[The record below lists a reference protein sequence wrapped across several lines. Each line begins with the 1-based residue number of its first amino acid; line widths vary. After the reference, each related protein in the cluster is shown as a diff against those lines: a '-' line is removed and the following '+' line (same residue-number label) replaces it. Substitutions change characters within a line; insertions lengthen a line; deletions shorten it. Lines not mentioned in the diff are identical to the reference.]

1 MHNLS
6 KSKLIAFRQCPK
18 RLWLEI
24 HRPELRED
32 SPTTQASFQAG
43 HQVGE
48 VARRIYD
55 PEGRGALIDAQ
66 TEGYAAAFART
77 ERLLS
82 EAKAPIF
89 EAGLHTEGALAFADV
104 MLPVRVKG
112 RRAWRMVEVKSST
125 SVKDY
130 HHDDVAVQTFI
141 AQAAGVNLHSVAV
154 ACIDSAWVYPGGGDY
169 RGLLMETDLTEEA
182 MGRAD
187 EVRQWLA
194 EAQAIAA
201 KRREPTVAM
210 GAHCR
215 EPFECGFCNYCSRDL
230 PQPEYPVN
238 WLPHLS
244 GRQRTQLEAL
254 GVDDLRQVPDAL
266 LNGRQRLV
274 KAQTLTN
281 KVYFDAKGAAADL
294 KPHGLPARF
303 LDFETVMFAVPIW
316 AGTRPYQQIP
326 FQFSLHLFTA
336 AGRVTHEEFLD
347 LSGDD
352 PTGPFAKALIQA
364 CGQRGPIYVYNVG
377 FERARISELAERYPG
392 LAPELQAINGRLV
405 DLLPI
410 ARERYYH
417 PAQQGSWSIKAVL
430 PNAVPEMN
438 YANLEGVQD
447 GSMAM
452 DAYAEAIRPDTPAE
466 RKAEIRQQLLAYC
479 GMDTLALVRLWEF
492 FRGGSKG

>member
-24 HRPELRED
+24 HHPELRED
-32 SPTTQASFQAG
+32 SAATQASFQAG
-43 HQVGE
+43 NRVGE
-48 VARRIYD
+48 VARQIYD
-55 PEGRGALIDAQ
+55 PAGRGALINAQ
-66 TEGYAAAFART
+66 TEGYEAAFARSD
-77 ERLLS
+77 RLLA

-89 EAGLHTEGALAFADV
+89 EAGLHTDGALAFADV

-112 RRAWRMVEVKSST
+112 RKAWRMVEVKSAT

-130 HHDDVAVQTFI
+130 HRDDVAVQAFI
-141 AQAAGVNLHSVAV
+141 ARAAGVNLHSVAV
-154 ACIDSAWVYPGGGDY
+154 ACIDRAWVYPGGGDY
-169 RGLLMETDLTEEA
+169 RGLLVETDLTEEA
-182 MGRAD
+182 MARAD

-194 EAQAIAA
+194 EAQVIAA

-230 PQPEYPVN
+230 PRPEYPVD
-238 WLPHLS
+238 WLPRLTVL
-244 GRQRTQLEAL
+244 QRAQLEAL
-254 GVDDLRQVPDAL
+254 GVDDLRRVPDAL
-266 LNGRQRLV
+266 LNGQQRLV
-274 KAQTLTN
+274 KAQTLAKT
-281 KVYFDAKGAAADL
+281 VHFDAKGAAADL
-294 KPHGLPARF
+294 APHGLPARF

-316 AGTRPYQQIP
+316 TGTRPYQQIP
-326 FQFSLHLFTA
+326 FQFSLHQVSA
-336 AGRVTHEEFLD
+336 SGRLTHEEFLD

-352 PTGPFAKALIQA
+352 PTEPFANALIQA
-364 CGQRGPIYVYNVG
+364 CGRRGPIFVYNEA
-377 FERARISELAERYPG
+377 FEAGRISELAQRYAK
-392 LAPELQAINGRLV
+392 LAPALQAINGRLV

-430 PNAVPEMN
+430 PNAVPEMS
-438 YANLEGVQD
+438 YTNLDGVQD

-452 DAYAEAIRPDTPAE
+452 EVYAEAIRPDTPAE
-466 RKAEIRQQLLAYC
+466 RKAEISKQLLAYC

-492 FRGGSKG
+492 FRGRSG